1 MRMQISESG
10 LIRFEGDEEVVSK
23 AAGEN
28 LSTVDLST
36 YRGDSDSLSFLFDK
50 AKARGDIQSAKVY
63 LAAKN
68 AFIKRSALARVVE
81 TQSEFDTLS
90 NALLRGSVDRF
101 RVKSIE
107 ARRPLFEHLEGN
119 ADLGEVATV
128 MLTLL
133 DQVKA
138 LDETF
143 HSQLQKDALVSSGRE
158 IFEQVNTLKSNL

>member
-1 MRMQISESG
+1 MKMLISESG
-10 LIRFEGDEEVVSK
+10 IIQFEGDEEVVSK
-23 AAGEN
+23 AMGKD
-28 LSTVDLST
+28 LSTVDLSN
-36 YRGDSDSLSFLFDK
+36 YRRDSDSLSFLYDK
-50 AKARGDIQSAKVY
+50 TKARGDIQSAKNY

-68 AFIKRSALARVVE
+68 AFIKRSALGRIVE

-90 NALLRGSVDRF
+90 NALLRGSVDHV

-119 ADLGEVATV
+119 AELGEIATV

-133 DQVKA
+133 DAVKA

-143 HSQLQKDALVSSGRE
+143 HSQSQKDALVSSVRE